1 MLDQTKTQADKE
13 CKKQSLEKSLRD
25 FTDSELEVN
34 PNLMT
39 TTITPP
45 KEGGWELQFFRKLM
59 KTFQLVK
66 QLVNETLELTIA
78 VAARQMSRSE
88 PIVNYLLQQLS
99 LKVLKVSCICFGF
112 TLPH

>member
-1 MLDQTKTQADKE
+1 MQADNE
-13 CKKQSLEKSLRD
+13 RKKQSLEKSLRD

-45 KEGGWELQFFRKLM
+45 KEGRVGIAIFRKLM

-99 LKVLKVSCICFGF
+99 LKC
-112 TLPH
+112 